1 MEVYLFLAEGF
12 EELEVVTP
20 VDLMRRAGI
29 NINTVSVSGKKD
41 VTGSHGITL
50 HADLLF
56 EQCDFSNAELLM
68 LPGGMPGTKHLGG
81 HQPLCRLLT
90 EQNEKGKRI
99 GAICAAPSVL
109 GQLHLLEG
117 KKATCYPGFES
128 YLGDSYVDDSVVVD
142 GNVITAKGAGVAYD
156 YALCLISLLKD
167 KDTADRVASQSIYRY
182 R

>member
-20 VDLMRRAGI
+20 VDLLRRAGI
-29 NINTVSVSGKKD
+29 SVNTVSINGKKE
-41 VTGSHGITL
+41 VTGAHGITL

-56 EQCDFSNAELLM
+56 EQCDFTHADLLM
-68 LPGGMPGTKHLGG
+68 LPGGMPGTKNLGEY
-81 HQPLCRLLT
+81 QPLCQLLT
-90 EQNEKGKRI
+90 EHNEKGKRI

-142 GNVITAKGAGVAYD
+142 SNVVTAKGPGVAYD
-156 YALCLISLLKD
+156 YALCLICLLKD
-167 KDTADRVASQSIYRY
+167 KETADTVASQSIYK
-182 R
+182 

>member
-68 LPGGMPGTKHLGG
+68 LPGGMPGTKHLGE

>member
-20 VDLMRRAGI
+20 VDLLRRAGI
-29 NINTVSVSGKKD
+29 SVNTVSISGKKE
-41 VTGSHGITL
+41 VTGAHGITL

-56 EQCDFSNAELLM
+56 EQCDFTHADLLM
-68 LPGGMPGTKHLGG
+68 LPGGMPGTKNLGE
-81 HQPLCRLLT
+81 HQPLCQLLT
-90 EQNEKGKRI
+90 EHNEKGKRI

-142 GNVITAKGAGVAYD
+142 GNVITAKGPGVAYD
-156 YALCLISLLKD
+156 YALCLIYLLKD
-167 KDTADRVASQSIYRY
+167 KDTADRVASQSIYNI
-182 R
+182 